1 MDVLTGDTVV
11 VTAFMM
17 MITVSTTT
25 LEASKPLLLFQP
37 EPSAQ
42 QEDTPRFFCYF
53 KETTPYKITRVPQ
66 LRQATQA
73 AWTEEIKTADLQ
85 VCVCVSMLKE

>member
-1 MDVLTGDTVV
+1 MDVLIGDTVV
-11 VTAFMM
+11 VIAFMM
-17 MITVSTTT
+17 MITVSSTT

-53 KETTPYKITRVPQ
+53 KETTTPYKITTVPQ

-85 VCVCVSMLKE
+85 VCVCVSI